1 MVNAL
6 VIFYEG
12 TKPTKNNV
20 ESLANGML
28 TTSWCDGVT
37 EIKHFD
43 SDSISRAI
51 LDRSNKEEK
60 QEKKNCTISISAIDD
75 VKRTQAAHRLESIL
89 NITFAQALAMLEE
102 GKISVPID
110 IDIDDITNIIC
121 DGGGYITNGP
131 SEYAI
136 SQAVYVMNSYSG
148 RLWDLIHIIEKVRD
162 GVHTREVDAVRNAIE
177 ILHSKAAYERLIKM
191 DPNIR
196 SIIALM

>member
-20 ESLANGML
+20 EALANGLL

-51 LDRSNKEEK
+51 LDRSSK
-60 QEKKNCTISISAIDD
+60 QEKKHCTISISAIDD

-89 NITFAQALAMLEE
+89 NITFAQALTMLEE

-177 ILHSKAAYERLIKM
+177 ILHSKAAYERLMKM

>member
-20 ESLANGML
+20 EALANGML

-51 LDRSNKEEK
+51 LNKDSKQEK
-60 QEKKNCTISISAIDD
+60 QETKINTISISAIDD

-89 NITFAQALAMLEE
+89 NITFAQALSMLEE
-102 GKISVPID
+102 GKILVPVD
-110 IDIDDITNIIC
+110 INIDDITRIIC
-121 DGGGYITNGP
+121 DGGGRITHGP
-131 SEYAI
+131 SSYAV
-136 SQAVYVMNSYSG
+136 SQAVYLMNSYAG
-148 RLWDLIHIIEKVRD
+148 RLWDLIEVIKQIRD
-162 GVHTREVDAVRNAIE
+162 GIVTKETEAVKSAIDILNANSGGNW
-177 ILHSKAAYERLIKM
+177 SKVEKDVRGII
-191 DPNIR
+191 NI
-196 SIIALM
+196 M

>member
-20 ESLANGML
+20 EALANGLL

-60 QEKKNCTISISAIDD
+60 KMNIISISAIDD

-89 NITFAQALAMLEE
+89 NITFAQALTMLEE

-110 IDIDDITNIIC
+110 IDIDDITRIIC
-121 DGGGYITNGP
+121 DGGGRITQGP
-131 SEYAI
+131 SNYAV
-136 SQAVYVMNSYSG
+136 SQAVYLMNSYTN
-148 RLWDLIHIIEKVRD
+148 RLWDLIEVVKQIRD
-162 GVHTREVDAVRNAIE
+162 GIVTKETEAVKSAIDILNANSGGNW
-177 ILHSKAAYERLIKM
+177 SKVEKNVRGII
-191 DPNIR
+191 NI
-196 SIIALM
+196 M

>member
-20 ESLANGML
+20 EALANGLL

-51 LDRSNKEEK
+51 LDRNNK
-60 QEKKNCTISISAIDD
+60 QEKKHCTISISAIDD

-89 NITFAQALAMLEE
+89 NITFAQALTMLEE

-162 GVHTREVDAVRNAIE
+162 GVRTREVDAVRNAIE

>member
-20 ESLANGML
+20 EALANGLL

-51 LDRSNKEEK
+51 LSRSNKEEK
-60 QEKKNCTISISAIDD
+60 QEKNNCTISISTILDD

-110 IDIDDITNIIC
+110 IDIDDITRIIC
-121 DGGGYITNGP
+121 DGGGHITHGP
-131 SEYAI
+131 SEYAV
-136 SQAVYVMNSYSG
+136 SQAVYYMNSFSD
-148 RLWDLIHIIEKVRD
+148 RLWDLVDIGKQIHN
-162 GVHTREVDAVRNAIE
+162 GVITKETEAVKNAIE
-177 ILHSKAAYERLIKM
+177 ILNSKSFDGINRVNEKVRTLI
-191 DPNIR
+191 NI
-196 SIIALM
+196 M

>member
-1 MVNAL
+1 MVAAL
-6 VIFYEG
+6 IIFYEG
-12 TKPTKNNV
+12 TKPTKANV
-20 ESLANGML
+20 EALANGML

-51 LDRSNKEEK
+51 LDRSNK
-60 QEKKNCTISISAIDD
+60 QAKKMNIISISAIDD

-89 NITFAQALAMLEE
+89 NITFAQALTMLEE

-148 RLWDLIHIIEKVRD
+148 RLWDLIHVIEQVRN

-191 DPNIR
+191 DSSIR

>member
-20 ESLANGML
+20 EALANGLL

-51 LDRSNKEEK
+51 LDRSSK
-60 QEKKNCTISISAIDD
+60 QEKKHCTISISAIDD

-89 NITFAQALAMLEE
+89 NITFAQALTMLEE
-102 GKISVPID
+102 GKISVPVD
-110 IDIDDITNIIC
+110 IDIDDITRIIC
-121 DGGGYITNGP
+121 DGGGRITHGP
-131 SEYAI
+131 SSYAV
-136 SQAVYVMNSYSG
+136 SQAVYLMNSYTG
-148 RLWDLIHIIEKVRD
+148 RLWDLIEVIKQIRNGIVTKETEAVKSAIDILNANSGGNWSKVEENVRGII
-162 GVHTREVDAVRNAIE
+162 
-177 ILHSKAAYERLIKM
+177 
-191 DPNIR
+191 NI
-196 SIIALM
+196 M

>member
-20 ESLANGML
+20 EALANGML

-43 SDSISRAI
+43 SDSISRAM
-51 LDRSNKEEK
+51 LDRSNK
-60 QEKKNCTISISAIDD
+60 QEKKHCTISISAIDD

-89 NITFAQALAMLEE
+89 NITFAQALTMLEE

-148 RLWDLIHIIEKVRD
+148 RLWDLIHIIDKVRD

>member
-20 ESLANGML
+20 EALANGLL
-28 TTSWCDGVT
+28 TTSWCDDVT

-51 LDRSNKEEK
+51 LDRNNK
-60 QEKKNCTISISAIDD
+60 QEKKHCTISISAIDD

-89 NITFAQALAMLEE
+89 NITFAQALTMLEE

-177 ILHSKAAYERLIKM
+177 ILHSKAAYERLMKM

>member
-20 ESLANGML
+20 EALANGML

-51 LDRSNKEEK
+51 LDRSSK
-60 QEKKNCTISISAIDD
+60 QEKEETRMNIISISTIDD

-102 GKISVPID
+102 GKISVPVD
-110 IDIDDITNIIC
+110 IDIDDITRIIC
-121 DGGGYITNGP
+121 DGGGHITHGP
-131 SEYAI
+131 SEYAV
-136 SQAVYVMNSYSG
+136 SQAVYYMNSFSD
-148 RLWDLIHIIEKVRD
+148 RLWDLVDIGKQIHN
-162 GVHTREVDAVRNAIE
+162 GVITKETEAVKNAIE
-177 ILHSKAAYERLIKM
+177 ILNSKSFDGINRVNEKVRTLI
-191 DPNIR
+191 NI
-196 SIIALM
+196 M

>member
-20 ESLANGML
+20 EALANGLL

-51 LDRSNKEEK
+51 LDRNNK
-60 QEKKNCTISISAIDD
+60 QEKKHCTISISAIDD

-89 NITFAQALAMLEE
+89 NITFAQALDMLEE

>member
-20 ESLANGML
+20 EALANGLL

-51 LDRSNKEEK
+51 LDRNSK
-60 QEKKNCTISISAIDD
+60 QEKKHCTISISAIDD
-75 VKRTQAAHRLESIL
+75 VKRTQAAHRLENIL
-89 NITFAQALAMLEE
+89 NITFAQALTMLEE

-148 RLWDLIHIIEKVRD
+148 RLWDLIHIIEQVRD

-177 ILHSKAAYERLIKM
+177 ILHSKAAYKRLIKM

>member
-1 MVNAL
+1 MVAAL
-6 VIFYEG
+6 IVFYEG
-12 TKPTKNNV
+12 TKPTKANV
-20 ESLANGML
+20 EALANGML
-28 TTSWCDGVT
+28 ATSWCDGVT

-43 SDSISRAI
+43 SNSISRAI

-60 QEKKNCTISISAIDD
+60 KMNIISISAIDD

-102 GKISVPID
+102 GRISVPID

-136 SQAVYVMNSYSG
+136 SQAVYLINNYSG
-148 RLWDLIHIIEKVRD
+148 RLWDLIHMIEQIRN
-162 GVHTREVDAVRNAIE
+162 GVHTKEVDAVRNAIE
-177 ILHSKAAYERLIKM
+177 ILHSKAAYERLVKM
-191 DPNIR
+191 DSSIR
-196 SIIALM
+196 SIIALI

>member
-6 VIFYEG
+6 IIFYEG
-12 TKPTKNNV
+12 TKPTKGNV
-20 ESLANGML
+20 ESLANGLL

-51 LDRSNKEEK
+51 LDRSSK
-60 QEKKNCTISISAIDD
+60 QEKKMNIISISAIDD

-89 NITFAQALAMLEE
+89 NITFAQALTMLEE

-121 DGGGYITNGP
+121 DGGGRITKGP
-131 SEYAI
+131 SSYAV
-136 SQAVYVMNSYSG
+136 SQAVYLMNSYAS
-148 RLWDLIHIIEKVRD
+148 RLWDLI
-162 GVHTREVDAVRNAIE
+162 EVIKQIRNGISTKETEAVKNAID
-177 ILHSKAAYERLIKM
+177 ILNANSGGNWSKVEKDVRGII
-191 DPNIR
+191 NI
-196 SIIALM
+196 M

>member
-20 ESLANGML
+20 EALANGLL

-43 SDSISRAI
+43 SDSISRVI
-51 LDRSNKEEK
+51 LDRSSK

-89 NITFAQALAMLEE
+89 NITFAQALTMLEE

-121 DGGGYITNGP
+121 DGGGYITSGP

>member
-20 ESLANGML
+20 EALANGLL

-51 LDRSNKEEK
+51 LDRNNK
-60 QEKKNCTISISAIDD
+60 QEKKHCTISISAIDD

-89 NITFAQALAMLEE
+89 NITFAQALTMLEE

-110 IDIDDITNIIC
+110 IDIDDITRIIC
-121 DGGGYITNGP
+121 DGGGRITHGP
-131 SEYAI
+131 SSYAV
-136 SQAVYVMNSYSG
+136 SQAVYLMNSYAG
-148 RLWDLIHIIEKVRD
+148 RLWDLIEVIKQIRD
-162 GVHTREVDAVRNAIE
+162 GIITKETEAVKNAID
-177 ILHSKAAYERLIKM
+177 ILNANSGGNWSKVEK
-191 DPNIR
+191 DVR
-196 SIIALM
+196 SIINIM

>member
-20 ESLANGML
+20 EALANGML

-51 LDRSNKEEK
+51 LDRSSK
-60 QEKKNCTISISAIDD
+60 QEKKHCTISISAIDD

-89 NITFAQALAMLEE
+89 NITFAQALTMLEE

-148 RLWDLIHIIEKVRD
+148 RLWDLIHIIDKVRD

-177 ILHSKAAYERLIKM
+177 ILHSKAAYERLMKM

-196 SIIALM
+196 SIIALI

>member
-51 LDRSNKEEK
+51 LNKSNKEEK

-110 IDIDDITNIIC
+110 IDEDDITRIIC
-121 DGGGYITNGP
+121 DGGGRITHGP
-131 SEYAI
+131 SSYAV
-136 SQAVYVMNSYSG
+136 SQAVYLMNSYAS
-148 RLWDLIHIIEKVRD
+148 RLWDLIGVIKQIRHGICTKETEALKSAIDILRVDSGSNWDKVEKD
-162 GVHTREVDAVRNAIE
+162 VRN
-177 ILHSKAAYERLIKM
+177 
-191 DPNIR
+191 
-196 SIIALM
+196 IIDIM

>member
-20 ESLANGML
+20 EALANGML

-51 LDRSNKEEK
+51 LDRSSK

>member
-1 MVNAL
+1 MVNVL

-20 ESLANGML
+20 EALANGML

-51 LDRSNKEEK
+51 LDRSSK

-89 NITFAQALAMLEE
+89 NITFAQALTMLEE

-196 SIIALM
+196 SIIALT

>member
-20 ESLANGML
+20 EALANGLL

-51 LDRSNKEEK
+51 LDRSNK
-60 QEKKNCTISISAIDD
+60 QEKKHCTISISAIDD

-89 NITFAQALAMLEE
+89 NITFAQALTMLEE

-148 RLWDLIHIIEKVRD
+148 RLWDLIHIIEQVRD

>member
-6 VIFYEG
+6 IVFYEG

-20 ESLANGML
+20 EALANGML

-89 NITFAQALAMLEE
+89 NITFAQALTMLEE

-110 IDIDDITNIIC
+110 IDEDDITRIIC
-121 DGGGYITNGP
+121 DGGGRITHGP
-131 SEYAI
+131 SSYAV
-136 SQAVYVMNSYSG
+136 SQAVYLMNSYTG
-148 RLWDLIHIIEKVRD
+148 RLWDLIEVIKQIRD
-162 GVHTREVDAVRNAIE
+162 GISTKETEAVKSAIDILNANSGGNW
-177 ILHSKAAYERLIKM
+177 SKVEKDVRGII
-191 DPNIR
+191 NI
-196 SIIALM
+196 M

>member
-20 ESLANGML
+20 EALANGML

-43 SDSISRAI
+43 SDSISRVI
-51 LDRSNKEEK
+51 LDRSSK

-89 NITFAQALAMLEE
+89 NITFAQALTMLEE

-121 DGGGYITNGP
+121 DGGGYITSGP

>member
-20 ESLANGML
+20 EALANGLL

-60 QEKKNCTISISAIDD
+60 KMNIISISAIDD

-89 NITFAQALAMLEE
+89 NITFAQALTMLEE

-110 IDIDDITNIIC
+110 IDIDDITRIIC
-121 DGGGYITNGP
+121 DGGGRITQGP
-131 SEYAI
+131 SNYAV
-136 SQAVYVMNSYSG
+136 SQAVYLMNSYTN
-148 RLWDLIHIIEKVRD
+148 RLWDLIEVIKQIRD
-162 GVHTREVDAVRNAIE
+162 GISTKETEAVKSAIDILNANSGGNW
-177 ILHSKAAYERLIKM
+177 SKVEKNVRGII
-191 DPNIR
+191 NI
-196 SIIALM
+196 M

>member
-20 ESLANGML
+20 EALANGML

-51 LDRSNKEEK
+51 LDRSSK

-89 NITFAQALAMLEE
+89 NITFAQALTMLEE

-121 DGGGYITNGP
+121 DGGGYITSGP

>member
-20 ESLANGML
+20 EALANGML

-51 LDRSNKEEK
+51 LDRNNK
-60 QEKKNCTISISAIDD
+60 QEKKMNIISISAIDD

-89 NITFAQALAMLEE
+89 NITFAQALAMLDE

-110 IDIDDITNIIC
+110 IDVDDITNIIC
-121 DGGGYITNGP
+121 DGGGYITKGP

-148 RLWDLIHIIEKVRD
+148 RLWDLIHIIEQVRD
-162 GVHTREVDAVRNAIE
+162 GVHTREVDAIRNAIE
-177 ILHSKAAYERLIKM
+177 ILHSKAAYERLALM
-191 DPNIR
+191 NPSIR
-196 SIIALM
+196 SIINLI

>member
-1 MVNAL
+1 MVNTL
-6 VIFYEG
+6 IIFYEG
-12 TKPTKNNV
+12 AKPAKDNV
-20 ESLANGML
+20 ETLANCL
-28 TTSWCDGVT
+28 LRTSWCDGIT

-51 LDRSNKEEK
+51 LDRSSK
-60 QEKKNCTISISAIDD
+60 QEKKMNIISISTIDD
-75 VKRTQAAHRLESIL
+75 VKRTQAAHRLENIL

-110 IDIDDITNIIC
+110 IDIDNITNIIC

-148 RLWDLIHIIEKVRD
+148 RLWDLVHIIEQIRS
-162 GVHTREVDAVRNAIE
+162 GLHTKETDAVKNAIE
-177 ILHSKAAYERLIKM
+177 ILHSKAAYKRLEKM
-191 DPNIR
+191 DSGIR
-196 SIIALM
+196 SIIALI

>member
-20 ESLANGML
+20 EALANGLL

-51 LDRSNKEEK
+51 LDRSSK
-60 QEKKNCTISISAIDD
+60 QEKKHCTISISAIDD

-89 NITFAQALAMLEE
+89 NITFAQALTMLEE

-148 RLWDLIHIIEKVRD
+148 RLWDLIHIVEKVRD

-177 ILHSKAAYERLIKM
+177 ILHSKAAYERLMKM
-191 DPNIR
+191 DPNVR

>member
-12 TKPTKNNV
+12 TKPTKTNV
-20 ESLANGML
+20 EALATALL
-28 TTSWCDGVT
+28 TRPWCDGVT

-51 LDRSNKEEK
+51 LDRNNKQEEK
-60 QEKKNCTISISAIDD
+60 KMNIISISAIDD

-110 IDIDDITNIIC
+110 IDVDDITNIIC

-131 SEYAI
+131 SEYAV
-136 SQAVYVMNSYSG
+136 SQAVYLMNSYTD
-148 RLWDLIHIIEKVRD
+148 RLWDLI
-162 GVHTREVDAVRNAIE
+162 EVVKQIRGRIVTKETEAVKNAID
-177 ILHSKAAYERLIKM
+177 ILNANSGSNWSKVDKNVIGII
-191 DPNIR
+191 NI
-196 SIIALM
+196 M

>member
-6 VIFYEG
+6 IIFYEG

-20 ESLANGML
+20 EALANGML
-28 TTSWCDGVT
+28 TTSWCDSVT

-51 LDRSNKEEK
+51 LDRSNK
-60 QEKKNCTISISAIDD
+60 QAKKMNIISISAIDD

-148 RLWDLIHIIEKVRD
+148 RLWDLIHVIEQVRN

-191 DPNIR
+191 DPSIR
-196 SIIALM
+196 SIIALI

>member
-20 ESLANGML
+20 EALANGLL

-60 QEKKNCTISISAIDD
+60 KMNIISISAIDD

-89 NITFAQALAMLEE
+89 NITFAQALTMLEE

-110 IDIDDITNIIC
+110 IDIDDITRIIC
-121 DGGGYITNGP
+121 DGGGRITQGP
-131 SEYAI
+131 SNYAV
-136 SQAVYVMNSYSG
+136 SQAVYLMNSYTN
-148 RLWDLIHIIEKVRD
+148 RLWDLIEVIKQIRD
-162 GVHTREVDAVRNAIE
+162 GISTKETEAVKSAIDILNANSGGNWAKVEKNVRGI
-177 ILHSKAAYERLIKM
+177 I
-191 DPNIR
+191 NI
-196 SIIALM
+196 M

>member
-20 ESLANGML
+20 EALANGML

-51 LDRSNKEEK
+51 LNKDNK
-60 QEKKNCTISISAIDD
+60 QEKRTNIISISSIDD

-102 GKISVPID
+102 GKISVPVD
-110 IDIDDITNIIC
+110 IDIDDITRIIC
-121 DGGGYITNGP
+121 DGGGRITHGP
-131 SEYAI
+131 SSYAV
-136 SQAVYVMNSYSG
+136 SQAVYLMNSYAG
-148 RLWDLIHIIEKVRD
+148 RLWDLIEVIKQIRNGISTKETEAVKSAIDILNANSGGNWSKVEKDVRGII
-162 GVHTREVDAVRNAIE
+162 
-177 ILHSKAAYERLIKM
+177 
-191 DPNIR
+191 NI
-196 SIIALM
+196 M

>member
-20 ESLANGML
+20 EALANGLL

-51 LDRSNKEEK
+51 LDRDSKQEEK
-60 QEKKNCTISISAIDD
+60 KMNIISISAIDD

-110 IDIDDITNIIC
+110 IDVDDITRIIC
-121 DGGGYITNGP
+121 DGGGRITHGP
-131 SEYAI
+131 SSYAV
-136 SQAVYVMNSYSG
+136 SQAVYLINSYSG
-148 RLWDLIHIIEKVRD
+148 RLWDLIHIIKKVRD

-177 ILHSKAAYERLIKM
+177 ILHSKAAYERLMKM
-191 DPNIR
+191 DPDIR